1 MQFDQLRRREF
12 ITLVGGAAA
21 WPLVARAQQPR
32 IPVIGFLH
40 YGSPETYT
48 HIVSAFRQGLG
59 DSGFSEGQNVVIE
72 YRWANG
78 EYDRLPTLAADLV
91 RQQVVAI
98 AAAGFVGAQAAK
110 AATTTIPVVFASGVD
125 PVATGVVASLN
136 RPGGNVT
143 GVSLISQQL
152 AAKRLELLREL
163 MPQVRVIALLINP
176 NNPATD
182 TEMTDAEAAA
192 RTFGLQ
198 IRKVTASNEGD
209 LDTAFAAMQT
219 ARVDALIVSQDGYYI
234 HRRDQIIALAA
245 RYAVPAIYS
254 WREYPAAGGLMSYAP
269 SLAEGYR
276 QVGIY
281 IGRILKGTKPADLP
295 VEQPTKFELV
305 INLKTARALDLEVP
319 WFLQQRADE
328 VIE

>member
-1 MQFDQLRRREF
+1 MRRREF
-12 ITLVGGAAA
+12 VTLIGGAAIA
-21 WPLVARAQQPR
+21 SPLAVRAQQPGMP
-32 IPVIGFLH
+32 IVGFLH
-40 YGSPETYT
+40 YGSPETYA
-48 HIVSAFRQGLG
+48 HIVSAFRQGLRE
-59 DSGFSEGQNVVIE
+59 SGFVEDQNVAIE

-78 EYDRLPTLAADLV
+78 HYDRLPALAADLV
-91 RQQVVAI
+91 RRQVGAI

-110 AATTTIPVVFASGVD
+110 AATATIPVAFASGVD
-125 PVATGVVASLN
+125 PVASGVVASLN

-143 GVSLISQQL
+143 GVSLISLEL

-176 NNPATD
+176 DNPSTG
-182 TEMTDAEAAA
+182 TELTDAEAAA
-192 RTFGLQ
+192 RTLGLQ
-198 IRKVTASNEGD
+198 IRKVTASNERD
-209 LDTAFAAMQT
+209 LDAAFATMQT
-219 ARVDALIVSQDGYYI
+219 PRVDALIVSQDGYYI

-245 RYAVPAIYS
+245 RHAVPAVYS
-254 WREYPAAGGLMSYAP
+254 WREHPAAGGLMSYAP

-281 IGRILKGTKPADLP
+281 IGKILKGAKPADLP

-305 INLKTARALDLEVP
+305 INLKTARALGLDVP
-319 WFLQQRADE
+319 PTLLARADE

>member
-1 MQFDQLRRREF
+1 MRRREF
-12 ITLVGGAAA
+12 ITLLGGAAVS
-21 WPLVARAQQPR
+21 WPQVVRAQQPGMP
-32 IPVIGFLH
+32 IVGFLH
-40 YGSPETYT
+40 YGSPETYA
-48 HIVSAFRQGLG
+48 HIISAFRQGLRE
-59 DSGFSEGQNVVIE
+59 SGFVEGQNVAIE

-78 EYDRLPTLAADLV
+78 HYDRLPALAADLV
-91 RQQVVAI
+91 RRQVVAI

-110 AATTTIPVVFASGVD
+110 AATATIPVAFASGVD
-125 PVATGVVASLN
+125 PVASGVVASLN

-143 GVSLISQQL
+143 GVSLISLEL

-176 NNPATD
+176 DNPSTG
-182 TEMTDAEAAA
+182 TELTDAEAAA
-192 RTFGLQ
+192 RTLGLQ
-198 IRKVTASNEGD
+198 IRKVTASNERD
-209 LDTAFAAMQT
+209 LDAAFATMQT
-219 ARVDALIVSQDGYYI
+219 PRVDALIVSQDV

-245 RYAVPAIYS
+245 RHAVPAVYS
-254 WREYPAAGGLMSYAP
+254 WREHPAAGGLMSYAP

-281 IGRILKGTKPADLP
+281 IGKILKGAKPADLP

-305 INLKTARALDLEVP
+305 INLKTARALGLTVP
-319 WFLQQRADE
+319 PTLLVRADE

>member
-1 MQFDQLRRREF
+1 VRTRREF
-12 ITLVGGAAA
+12 ITLLGGAAA
-21 WPLVARAQQPR
+21 VASVLAARAQQPGM
-32 IPVIGFLH
+32 PVVGFLH
-40 YGSPETYT
+40 YGSPETYA
-48 HIVSAFRQGLG
+48 HIISAFRQGLR
-59 DSGFSEGQNVVIE
+59 DSGFVEGQNVAIA

-78 EYDRLPTLAADLV
+78 QYDRLPALAADLV
-91 RQQVVAI
+91 QHQVVAI

-110 AATTTIPVVFASGVD
+110 AATATIPVIFASGVD
-125 PVATGVVASLN
+125 PVASGVVASLS

-143 GVSLISQQL
+143 GVSLISLEL

-163 MPQVRVIALLINP
+163 MPQARVIALLINP
-176 NNPATD
+176 DNPSTG
-182 TEMTDAEAAA
+182 TELTDAEAAA
-192 RTFGLQ
+192 RTLGLQ
-198 IRKVTASNEGD
+198 IRKVTASNERD
-209 LDTAFAAMQT
+209 LDAAFATMQ
-219 ARVDALIVSQDGYYI
+219 APRVDALIVSQDGYFI
-234 HRRDQIIALAA
+234 HRRDQSIALAA
-245 RYAVPAIYS
+245 RHAVPAVYS

-281 IGRILKGTKPADLP
+281 IGKTLKGAKPADLP

-305 INLKTARALDLEVP
+305 INLKTAKALGLEVP

>member
-1 MQFDQLRRREF
+1 MRRREF

-21 WPLVARAQQPR
+21 WPLAARAQQPR
-32 IPVIGFLH
+32 MPVVGFLH
-40 YGSPETYT
+40 YGSPETYV
-48 HIVSAFRQGLG
+48 HIVSAFRQGLR
-59 DSGFSEGQNVVIE
+59 DSGFVEGQNVAID

-78 EYDRLPTLAADLV
+78 QYDRLPALAADLV
-91 RQQVVAI
+91 QHQVVAI

-110 AATTTIPVVFASGVD
+110 AATATIPVVFASGVD
-125 PVATGVVASLN
+125 PVASGVVASLN

-143 GVSLISQQL
+143 GVSLISLEL

-176 NNPATD
+176 NNPSTG
-182 TEMTDAEAAA
+182 TELTDAEAAA
-192 RTFGLQ
+192 RTLGLQ
-198 IRKVTASNEGD
+198 IRKVTASNERD
-209 LDTAFAAMQT
+209 LDAAFATMQ
-219 ARVDALIVSQDGYYI
+219 APRVDALIVSQDGYYI

-245 RYAVPAIYS
+245 RHAVAAVYS

-281 IGRILKGTKPADLP
+281 IGKILKGAKPTDLP

-305 INLKTARALDLEVP
+305 INLKTAKALGLDIPPML
-319 WFLQQRADE
+319 LARADE

>member
-1 MQFDQLRRREF
+1 VRTRREF
-12 ITLVGGAAA
+12 ITLLGGAAA
-21 WPLVARAQQPR
+21 VASVLAARAQQPGM
-32 IPVIGFLH
+32 PVVGFLH
-40 YGSPETYT
+40 YGSPETYA
-48 HIVSAFRQGLG
+48 HIISAFRQGLR
-59 DSGFSEGQNVVIE
+59 DSGFVEGQNVAIA

-78 EYDRLPTLAADLV
+78 QYDRLPALAADLV
-91 RQQVVAI
+91 QHQVVAI

-110 AATTTIPVVFASGVD
+110 AATATIPVIFASGVD
-125 PVATGVVASLN
+125 PVASGVVASLS

-143 GVSLISQQL
+143 GVSLISLEL

-163 MPQVRVIALLINP
+163 MPQARVIALLINP
-176 NNPATD
+176 DNPSTG
-182 TEMTDAEAAA
+182 TELTDAEAAA
-192 RTFGLQ
+192 RTLGVQ
-198 IRKVTASNEGD
+198 IRKVTASNERD
-209 LDTAFAAMQT
+209 LDAAFATMQ
-219 ARVDALIVSQDGYYI
+219 APRVDALIVSQDGYFI

-245 RYAVPAIYS
+245 RHAVPAVYS

-281 IGRILKGTKPADLP
+281 IGKTLKGAKPADLP

-305 INLKTARALDLEVP
+305 INLKTAKALGLEVP

>member
-1 MQFDQLRRREF
+1 VRTRREF
-12 ITLVGGAAA
+12 ITLLGGAAA
-21 WPLVARAQQPR
+21 VASVLAARAQQPGM
-32 IPVIGFLH
+32 PVVGFLH
-40 YGSPETYT
+40 YGSPETYA
-48 HIVSAFRQGLG
+48 HIISAFRQGLR
-59 DSGFSEGQNVVIE
+59 DSGFVEGQNVAIA

-78 EYDRLPTLAADLV
+78 QYDRLPALAADLV
-91 RQQVVAI
+91 QHQVVAI

-110 AATTTIPVVFASGVD
+110 AATATIPVIFASGVD
-125 PVATGVVASLN
+125 PVASGVVASLS

-143 GVSLISQQL
+143 GVSLISLEL

-163 MPQVRVIALLINP
+163 MPQARVIALLINP
-176 NNPATD
+176 DNPSTG
-182 TEMTDAEAAA
+182 TELTDAEAAA
-192 RTFGLQ
+192 RTLGLQ
-198 IRKVTASNEGD
+198 IRKVTASNERD
-209 LDTAFAAMQT
+209 LDAAFATMQ
-219 ARVDALIVSQDGYYI
+219 APRVDALIVSQDGYFI

-245 RYAVPAIYS
+245 RHAVPAVYS

-281 IGRILKGTKPADLP
+281 IGKTLKGAKPADLP

-305 INLKTARALDLEVP
+305 INLKTAKALGLEVP
-319 WFLQQRADE
+319 WFVQQRADE

>member
-1 MQFDQLRRREF
+1 MKRREF
-12 ITLVGGAAA
+12 ITLLGAAA
-21 WPLVARAQQPR
+21 WPLAARAQQPR
-32 IPVIGFLH
+32 MPVVGFLH
-40 YGSPETYT
+40 YGSPETYV
-48 HIVSAFRQGLG
+48 HIVSAFRQGLR
-59 DSGFSEGQNVVIE
+59 DSGFVEGQNVAID

-78 EYDRLPTLAADLV
+78 QYDRLPALAADLV
-91 RQQVVAI
+91 QHQVVAI

-110 AATTTIPVVFASGVD
+110 AATATIPVVFASGVD
-125 PVATGVVASLN
+125 PVASGVVASLN

-143 GVSLISQQL
+143 GVSLISLEL

-176 NNPATD
+176 NNPSTG
-182 TEMTDAEAAA
+182 TELTDAEAAA
-192 RTFGLQ
+192 RTLGLQ
-198 IRKVTASNEGD
+198 IRKVTASNERD
-209 LDTAFAAMQT
+209 LDAAFATMQ
-219 ARVDALIVSQDGYYI
+219 APRVDALIVSQDGYYI

-245 RYAVPAIYS
+245 RHAVAAVYS

-281 IGRILKGTKPADLP
+281 IGKILKGAKPTDLP

-305 INLKTARALDLEVP
+305 INLKTAKALGLDIPPML
-319 WFLQQRADE
+319 FARADE